1 MVVGEDRD
9 GTIEQFIFRIAESR
23 TPVIQLQED
32 LVRDLCAH
40 LLHLRAAFPDQ
51 PAEWY
56 RRSCELR
63 ADQYLRQISAPP
75 KTVNRWLPE
84 LKDETFV
91 ARLTPRLTP
100 KQQQVL
106 ALLLEDIGI
115 REAGRRLGVSHVAVI
130 KHRRK
135 IERAANRLL
144 QAGAAAAVMLLL
156 SYLPAHGVSRSNASS
171 GPQVNPSST

>member
-1 MVVGEDRD
+1 MVEADRD

-23 TPVIQLQED
+23 TPVIKLQED

-63 ADQYLRQISAPP
+63 ADQYLRQSTAPP
-75 KTVNRWLPE
+75 KTVTRWLPE

-156 SYLPAHGVSRSNASS
+156 SYLPPHGVPRSKAISA
-171 GPQVNPSST
+171 PRLTPPST